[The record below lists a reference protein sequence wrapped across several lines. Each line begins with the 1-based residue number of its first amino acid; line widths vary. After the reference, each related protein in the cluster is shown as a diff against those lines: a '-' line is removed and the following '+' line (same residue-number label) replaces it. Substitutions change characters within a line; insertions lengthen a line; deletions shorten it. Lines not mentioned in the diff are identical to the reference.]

1 MAKVESVLGIGNQ
14 ARKEGGR
21 RDFFLFSADRPRYK
35 KKTKHTTPLFPY
47 VFREM
52 FAFFPPFPYLA
63 NQFPSL
69 PILQSLFTQDL
80 PRGHCYFFYLNWGS
94 RFFGAIQRGTRNSQK
109 KLSRKVESHITFSR
123 ENLCT
128 KKTGPPPP
136 SYFCDWT

>member
-21 RDFFLFSADRPRYK
+21 RDFFLVSADRPRYK
-35 KKTKHTTPLFPY
+35 KHTTPLFPY

-52 FAFFPPFPYLA
+52 FAFFPPFSVFGKPIS
-63 NQFPSL
+63 SL

-80 PRGHCYFFYLNWGS
+80 PRGHSYFFFLNWGS

-109 KLSRKVESHITFSR
+109 KLSRKVESHIFTFSR
-123 ENLCT
+123 ENLAQENR
-128 KKTGPPPP
+128 
-136 SYFCDWT
+136 